1 MGIAVSL
8 ILIAFGAI
16 LTWAVQTEPEGLDLT
31 VVGVILMLVGFTGLV
46 LTLLFWSEWGPR
58 AWSRRR
64 YVEDDATYR
73 DYPTRREV
81 VVDDDREVGRPR
93 REVVEEEREIVH
105 RGGPPPP

>member
-1 MGIAVSL
+1 VSIAVSL

-31 VVGVILMLVGFTGLV
+31 VVGVVLMLVGFTGLV
-46 LTLLFWSEWGPR
+46 LTLLLWSEWGPR
-58 AWSRRR
+58 TRSRRR

-81 VVDDDREVGRPR
+81 VVDEDREVVRPR
-93 REVVEEEREIVH
+93 RQVVEEDREVVH
-105 RGGPPPP
+105 RSGPPPP